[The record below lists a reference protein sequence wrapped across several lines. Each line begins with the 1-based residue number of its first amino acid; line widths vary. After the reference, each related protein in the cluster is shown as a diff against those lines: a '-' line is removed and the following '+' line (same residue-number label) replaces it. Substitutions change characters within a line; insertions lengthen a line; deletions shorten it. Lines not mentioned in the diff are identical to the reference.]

1 MGRYLPGDVILVH
14 MSIDDR
20 SSKKIRPAIV
30 VVSGDGRGLTVCPVS
45 SKPAQDSMSIPLSI
59 DDFSEGGLDLFSE
72 SYVLLSRLVA
82 INIGEVVG
90 KKGRLSGESF
100 LEIAS
105 RVQAPVPPGV
115 GSVRGIRKVRKG
127 T

>member
-14 MSIDDR
+14 LSIDDR
-20 SSKKIRPAIV
+20 SSKKIRPAVV

-45 SKPAQDSMSIPLSI
+45 SKPALDSMSIPLSI
-59 DDFSEGGLDLFSE
+59 DDFAEGGLDLFSE
-72 SYVLLSRLVA
+72 SYVMLSRLVA
-82 INIGEVVG
+82 INNGDVMG

-105 RVQAPVPPGV
+105 RVQAPVPPSAGL
-115 GSVRGIRKVRKG
+115 VRGAGKARRRH
-127 T
+127 